1 MPSYNKL
8 YKEIFSES
16 KMLNDNGN
24 NSNTD
29 RNNEIK
35 ANPLKKTLTI
45 KKDNKKISRAKTVKK
60 RNTEK
65 MLFVNNLVSDID
77 EQVKTDNSFTNEPK
91 DENQDKKHKR
101 RKSKKFSSQKN
112 TETYKN
118 KIKEKESDEKKEE
131 VNLNELPYTKAI
143 ELDKRNILFMYYSF
157 LVEKLEFINIFCISS
172 KFKLIHFIEY
182 ILSLLITFFLNALLY
197 SDDIVSH
204 KYHNNGKLDFAVS
217 LALSIISNVVTSL
230 LCHYLNYTRGLDERI
245 DLILE
250 VKNNMHYFK
259 NIKKFYIY
267 LKRKFICFCISQAIA
282 FAVCIY
288 YIEIFCV
295 KYYCSQ
301 MSLLANFGYSFT
313 ETIITSFVI
322 TFLIIFTRKI
332 GLVCRSKE
340 LYNTSKYINNK
351 S

>member
-1 MPSYNKL
+1 
-8 YKEIFSES
+8 
-16 KMLNDNGN
+16 ML
-24 NSNTD
+24 
-29 RNNEIK
+29 
-35 ANPLKKTLTI
+35 
-45 KKDNKKISRAKTVKK
+45 
-60 RNTEK
+60 
-65 MLFVNNLVSDID
+65 LV
-77 EQVKTDNSFTNEPK
+77 
-91 DENQDKKHKR
+91 
-101 RKSKKFSSQKN
+101 
-112 TETYKN
+112 
-118 KIKEKESDEKKEE
+118 
-131 VNLNELPYTKAI
+131 
-143 ELDKRNILFMYYSF
+143 
-157 LVEKLEFINIFCISS
+157 
-172 KFKLIHFIEY
+172 EY
-182 ILSLLITFFLNALLY
+182 ILSLLINFFLNALLY

-230 LCHYLNYTRGLDERI
+230 LCHYFNYTKGLDERI

-267 LKRKFICFCISQAIA
+267 LQRKFVCFCISQALV

-301 MSLLANFGYSFT
+301 MSLLTNFGYSFT
-313 ETIITSFVI
+313 ESIITSFVI

-332 GLVCRSKE
+332 GLACHNKE
-340 LYNTSKYINNK
+340 LYNTSKYISNK

>member
-1 MPSYNKL
+1 
-8 YKEIFSES
+8 
-16 KMLNDNGN
+16 
-24 NSNTD
+24 
-29 RNNEIK
+29 
-35 ANPLKKTLTI
+35 
-45 KKDNKKISRAKTVKK
+45 
-60 RNTEK
+60 

-112 TETYKN
+112 TDTYKN

-172 KFKLIHFIEY
+172 KFKL
-182 ILSLLITFFLNALLY
+182 
-197 SDDIVSH
+197 SH

-230 LCHYLNYTRGLDERI
+230 LCHYLNYTKGLDERI

-332 GLVCRSKE
+332 GLACHNKE